1 MNAESEAAR
10 RVRDNAPTERHVR
23 ISRADGAVELYF
35 PPFRM
40 PQVALPLAA
49 FGAIAFAIPAAAI
62 APLIA
67 SALHDPGQMLTA
79 VLIGGLVLPFTL
91 FGVVF
96 AAIALYM
103 ISNALVV
110 HADATEIVTA
120 RVLLGVVVKRRRL
133 ARSEIE
139 RVEAE
144 IASRYQSL
152 FSSDPVYQLVART
165 RDRRRIV
172 LAETLRGEAEMERVK
187 ALLENPA

>member
-1 MNAESEAAR
+1 
-10 RVRDNAPTERHVR
+10 
-23 ISRADGAVELYF
+23 
-35 PPFRM
+35 
-40 PQVALPLAA
+40 
-49 FGAIAFAIPAAAI
+49 
-62 APLIA
+62 
-67 SALHDPGQMLTA
+67 

-172 LAETLRGEAEMERVK
+172 LAETLRGEAEMERVR